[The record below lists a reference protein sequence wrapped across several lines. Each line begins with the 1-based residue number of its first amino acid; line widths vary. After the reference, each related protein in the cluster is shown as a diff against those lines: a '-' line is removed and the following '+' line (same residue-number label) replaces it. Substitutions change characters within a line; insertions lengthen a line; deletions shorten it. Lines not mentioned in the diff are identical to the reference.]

1 MLQRYP
7 DAQRMNHWLIALL
20 FFGAGLSGLAFFHPS
35 LFFLS
40 NLFGGGPWARIL
52 HPYMGLLMVL
62 AFAVLALQLW
72 KQNRWTASDTE
83 WVRHSKDM
91 LAGDKSNMPPA
102 GKYNAGQKGIFW
114 LMVVCLAVLLVTGF
128 MFWHAWF
135 PEGNILMRRMAVL
148 LHAAA
153 ATGLILGVIVHIYA
167 AIWVKGTIR
176 AMTRGTVTETWAKHN
191 HPLWYKEVK
200 ERPRA

>member
-1 MLQRYP
+1 MLLRYP
-7 DAQRMNHWLIALL
+7 DAQRMNHWIIALL

-72 KQNRWTASDTE
+72 KENRWTATDTQ
-83 WVRHSKDM
+83 WVRQSGEM
-91 LAGDKSNMPPA
+91 LAGDKSHLPPA

-135 PEGNILMRRMAVL
+135 PEGNILMRRVAVL

-153 ATGLILGVIVHIYA
+153 ATGLVLGVIVHIYA
-167 AIWVKGTIR
+167 AIWVKGSVR
-176 AMTRGTVTETWAKHN
+176 AMTRGTVTEAWARHN
-191 HPLWYKEVK
+191 HPLWYKEMK

>member
-1 MLQRYP
+1 MLQRYR
-7 DAQRMNHWLIALL
+7 DGQRINHWIIALL

-62 AFAVLALQLW
+62 AFAVLAAQLW
-72 KQNRWTASDTE
+72 RANRWTATDTQ
-83 WVRHSKDM
+83 WVRQSGEM
-91 LAGDKSNMPPA
+91 LAGDKSHLPPA

-114 LMVVCLAVLLVTGF
+114 LMVVCLLVLLVTGF

-135 PEGNILMRRMAVL
+135 PEGNILMRRIAVL
-148 LHAAA
+148 LHAMA

-167 AIWVKGTIR
+167 AIWVKGTLR
-176 AMTRGTVTETWAKHN
+176 AMTRGTVTERWAQHN
-191 HPLWYKEVK
+191 HPLWYKEMK